1 LASIRRFRSV
11 LRRLPAAL
19 GRRLKPRVLGQEIDD
34 IYAALYELAHD
45 VDRAA
50 PFAARRT
57 VAAFGHQWASLP
69 SGKFMLSD
77 PVFKR
82 EVDQIISTQEIL
94 LRADWFKGKR
104 VLDAG
109 CGGGRWSYGLAKL
122 GADVTAVDANAS
134 AVAATRQ
141 ALEEVGG
148 PMRVLQSELESVDQ
162 KLPHG
167 SFDLVW
173 SWGVLHH
180 CVSFT
185 GALAALA
192 RLLKPG
198 GVLFLYLYGR
208 ESLGFADDVLLFKER
223 LHYAYLQSQAERERF
238 LAAKAAAIGVDVHHA
253 HDIFAPLIN
262 RRFEFAEIEQL
273 LTGLGFTAIERT
285 IDHTELW
292 VRAVLGPDD
301 AVVRQYGLPK
311 KTPPYWFQR
320 A

>member
-1 LASIRRFRSV
+1 MPRPIRSLAGRFR
-11 LRRLPAAL
+11 RAAL
-19 GRRLKPRVLGQEIDD
+19 RRLKPRVLGQEIDD

-45 VDRAA
+45 VDQAA
-50 PFAARRT
+50 AFAAHRT
-57 VAAFGHQWASLP
+57 VAAFGHQWAHLP
-69 SGKFMLSD
+69 TGKFMLSD

-82 EVDQIISTQEIL
+82 EVDQIISTQEVLI
-94 LRADWFKGKR
+94 RADWFKGKR

-141 ALEEVGG
+141 ALQEAGG
-148 PMRVLQSELESVDQ
+148 PMCLLQSDLESLDQ

-167 SFDLVW
+167 SFDLIW

-185 GALAALA
+185 GALAALT

-208 ESLGFADDVLLFKER
+208 ESVGFADDVRLFRER
-223 LHYAYLQSQAERERF
+223 LHYAYLESEADRDRF
-238 LAAKAAAIGVDVHHA
+238 LAAKAAAIGVDIHHA

-262 RRFEFAEIEQL
+262 RRFEFGEISGIL
-273 LTGLGFTAIERT
+273 AGLGFMAIERT